1 MIKHAN
7 IPNSVQGE
15 IEALGLT
22 MAEKHHGGEDAF
34 MQGEFVTNRAYYNG
48 KSFVDNVT
56 ESIEKIKLKR
66 NNEKTRRKTRLFV
79 NSDFNSTEFDII
91 MEKIDNDGNVEYTK
105 GISSLRGQALELDKK
120 ASGYSKVKPFTDSKV
135 KSDSKTM
142 YAAVFT
148 DQIKTT
154 DGKTIR
160 YKKLFNS
167 EQEFIKWQET
177 NTTPTNDMTQT
188 QIERQ
193 KQLYAEDNARRE
205 YDKFFDV
212 SEVSQINAQ
221 YNPAEIERYNLPQQA
236 ESLKRQTSSTGFEG
250 LIRKYD
256 LITDIQT
263 KFNIDIDQV
272 SSFIKDNK
280 DNADLIDVFSSYGL
294 TSKSQIDSFEV
305 LSSKLIDEK
314 YMFEDIYDYI
324 TKIENFNNVK
334 YNRF

>member
-1 MIKHAN
+1 MD
-7 IPNSVQGE
+7 V
-15 IEALGLT
+15 
-22 MAEKHHGGEDAF
+22 
-34 MQGEFVTNRAYYNG
+34 NRSGFYKWRNRMNNLSS
-48 KSFVDNVT
+48 K
-56 ESIEKIKLKR
+56 KLKR

-120 ASGYSKVKPFTDSKV
+120 ASGYSEVKPFTDGKV

-188 QIERQ
+188 QQQ
-193 KQLYAEDNARRE
+193 K
-205 YDKFFDV
+205 
-212 SEVSQINAQ
+212 
-221 YNPAEIERYNLPQQA
+221 
-236 ESLKRQTSSTGFEG
+236 
-250 LIRKYD
+250 RK
-256 LITDIQT
+256 QP
-263 KFNIDIDQV
+263 N
-272 SSFIKDNK
+272 
-280 DNADLIDVFSSYGL
+280 
-294 TSKSQIDSFEV
+294 
-305 LSSKLIDEK
+305 
-314 YMFEDIYDYI
+314 
-324 TKIENFNNVK
+324 
-334 YNRF
+334 